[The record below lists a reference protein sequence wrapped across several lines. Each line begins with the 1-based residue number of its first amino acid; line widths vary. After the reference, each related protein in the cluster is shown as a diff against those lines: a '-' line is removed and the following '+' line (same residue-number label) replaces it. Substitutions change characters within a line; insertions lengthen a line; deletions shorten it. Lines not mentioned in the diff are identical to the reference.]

1 MPLAGEKLELADQ
14 HIADGLERIR
24 LQQDR
29 IRRLKQ
35 FGHDTTSFD
44 EMLRLFEA
52 TLELMI
58 RHRELIAREL
68 ELTAHHSK

>member
-1 MPLAGEKLELADQ
+1 
-14 HIADGLERIR
+14 
-24 LQQDR
+24 LQRDR

-35 FGHDTTSFD
+35 SGHDTASFD

-58 RHRELIAREL
+58 THRELIAREL
-68 ELTAHHSK
+68 ELAARLK

>member
-1 MPLAGEKLELADQ
+1 MPLAGQKLELADQ
-14 HIADGLERIR
+14 HIADALERIR
-24 LQQDR
+24 LQRDR

-35 FGHDTTSFD
+35 SGHDTASFD

-58 RHRELIAREL
+58 THRELIAREL
-68 ELTAHHSK
+68 ELAARLK